1 MFPKVFYGT
10 AADGIPENNTDFFQL
25 LQSEIYLFTGQLNA
39 AQNYFNSISINL
51 SDDLKPRYLLLKAEI
66 EIPLYEKV
74 LAYTGGNKLRAAKML
89 GLSRQTL
96 YAKLEKYKDDIE
108 VY

>member
-1 MFPKVFYGT
+1 MPLLEEVLSSTKKVVQQPAPVTLRSYVQEIVCNYLET
-10 AADGIPENNTDFFQL
+10 LDGRL
-25 LQSEIYLFTGQLNA
+25 
-39 AQNYFNSISINL
+39 AQKEPQELYE
-51 SDDLKPRYLLLKAEI
+51 LLKAEI

-96 YAKLEKYKDDIE
+96 YAKLEKYEDDVEIM
-108 VY
+108 